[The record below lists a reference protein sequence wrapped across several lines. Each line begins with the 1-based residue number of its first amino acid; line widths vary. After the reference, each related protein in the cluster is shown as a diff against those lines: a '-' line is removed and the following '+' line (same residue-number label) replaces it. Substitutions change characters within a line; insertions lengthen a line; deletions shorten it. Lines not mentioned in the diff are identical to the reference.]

1 MSETRA
7 IQMDDLAIKV
17 GGMFSLVTLINL
29 RYRDI
34 QNGAKPLV
42 NASLK
47 NIKNVVLKEINE
59 DKISLKTTEEGAYEL
74 IYEDDDDFFLED

>member
-1 MSETRA
+1 MSETPT

-17 GGMFSLVTLINL
+17 GGMFALVTLINL

-34 QNGAKPLV
+34 QNGAKPLI

-47 NIKNVVLKEINE
+47 NIKEVVLREINE
-59 DKISLKTTEEGAYEL
+59 DKISLKTVETGAYEL
-74 IYEDDDDFFLED
+74 VYEDDDDFFLED